1 MQKKILLVGESWTS
15 TSTHVKGFDQF
26 ATATWHTGATDFLA
40 ALAESP
46 YAITY
51 MPAHA
56 AATDFPLTLEALQE
70 WDAIIL
76 SDIGANTL
84 LLHPDTWLKSRRTAN
99 RLTLLHDYVAG
110 GGALMMIGGYYSF
123 QGINGGARY
132 RHTEV
137 EKVLP
142 VRCLAWDDRIETPEG
157 CYAEVTEAHPLFN
170 DIPGEWPWL
179 LGYNEVEMHPEGKL
193 LATVAFADWLD
204 DSGFEVSLSSFG
216 EGRCNLI
223 ASLPGAKSGKPLAF
237 TGHLDTVPLGNAR
250 WQYDPF
256 GSQMEDGRLY
266 GRGSSDM
273 KAAIAAFAV
282 ACVHQREA
290 ILAGRGAVLLITGG
304 EETGCDGARALIA
317 SATLPEVGALIVGE
331 PTANYP
337 VIGHKGALWLRCET
351 RGKTAHGAM
360 PELGINAIYL
370 AADALGKIQH
380 FSPGAPH
387 PLMKQP
393 TLNVGRI
400 EGGLN
405 INSVPDRTRF
415 DVDIRSAPNLQHA
428 TIRERLTTLLGESV
442 TVSTLVDLPAVLS
455 REDHA
460 WIKQVYQRCQPLHA
474 EPIAPR
480 VVPYFTDASLLLP
493 ALGDPPCIIL
503 GPGEPSMAHQTDEY
517 CLLSRLAE
525 AEQLYGDIIRDWMAS
540 PPATKVKNE

>member
-1 MQKKILLVGESWTS
+1 M
-15 TSTHVKGFDQF
+15 
-26 ATATWHTGATDFLA
+26 TATLELA
-40 ALAESP
+40 R
-46 YAITY
+46 
-51 MPAHA
+51 
-56 AATDFPLTLEALQE
+56 Q
-70 WDAIIL
+70 
-76 SDIGANTL
+76 
-84 LLHPDTWLKSRRTAN
+84 
-99 RLTLLHDYVAG
+99 
-110 GGALMMIGGYYSF
+110 
-123 QGINGGARY
+123 
-132 RHTEV
+132 
-137 EKVLP
+137 
-142 VRCLAWDDRIETPEG
+142 
-157 CYAEVTEAHPLFN
+157 
-170 DIPGEWPWL
+170 L
-179 LGYNEVEMHPEGKL
+179 LGFNTINPPGCEADCMRF
-193 LATVAFADWLD
+193 FADWLD

-282 ACVHQREA
+282 ACIHQREA

-317 SATLPEVGALIVGE
+317 FATLPEVGALIVGE

>member
-1 MQKKILLVGESWTS
+1 M
-15 TSTHVKGFDQF
+15 
-26 ATATWHTGATDFLA
+26 TATLELA
-40 ALAESP
+40 R
-46 YAITY
+46 
-51 MPAHA
+51 
-56 AATDFPLTLEALQE
+56 Q
-70 WDAIIL
+70 
-76 SDIGANTL
+76 
-84 LLHPDTWLKSRRTAN
+84 
-99 RLTLLHDYVAG
+99 
-110 GGALMMIGGYYSF
+110 
-123 QGINGGARY
+123 
-132 RHTEV
+132 
-137 EKVLP
+137 
-142 VRCLAWDDRIETPEG
+142 
-157 CYAEVTEAHPLFN
+157 
-170 DIPGEWPWL
+170 L
-179 LGYNEVEMHPEGKL
+179 LGFNTINPPGSEADCMRF
-193 LATVAFADWLD
+193 FADWLD

-331 PTANYP
+331 STANYP

-480 VVPYFTDASLLLP
+480 EVPYFTDASLLLP